1 MLLGSGAGCRGSG
14 EGGEPWRR
22 RSPSREHWLPDSGEL
37 QPESVVLSVR
47 CESRE
52 ARNTLLRDPSSD
64 EREPDLARLYRL
76 WRPTV
81 SEVLEEDF
89 FLLRL
94 ERPPAITRRTMR
106 ARLAASPAAREL
118 LGPVVVMLVPVKVLL
133 LLLLLLLSRE
143 LICVVLVLRR
153 WSRRESLCLLASL
166 GERRGAAATLPGEAA
181 VLAEVFSC

>member
-1 MLLGSGAGCRGSG
+1 MLLGSRAGCRGSG

-22 RSPSREHWLPDSGEL
+22 RSPSREHWLPDNGEL

-52 ARNTLLRDPSSD
+52 ARNTLLREPSSD

-81 SEVLEEDF
+81 RDVLEEDF

-94 ERPPAITRRTMR
+94 ERPPAMTRRTMR

-118 LGPVVVMLVPVKVLL
+118 LGPVLMLVPVKLL

-153 WSRRESLCLLASL
+153 WSRRESPCLLASL
-166 GERRGAAATLPGEAA
+166 GERRGAAATLAGEAA
-181 VLAEVFSC
+181 VLAEAFSC